1 MKKTIL
7 YISDTEK
14 DIVKYLESFQRYL
27 EGHEILFSLDKKI
40 EF

>member
-1 MKKTIL
+1 MEKTIL

-14 DIVKYLESFQRYL
+14 DIIKYLESFQKYL
-27 EGHEILFSLDKKI
+27 EGHEILCSLDKKI